1 MDGGGKIEPWPSF
14 GMLML
19 ACTVVLL
26 APWVRVINGDI
37 LPAPERFPTTKTA
50 IKKTTKTAATTAI

>member
-1 MDGGGKIEPWPSF
+1 MEGGGKIEPWPSF

-19 ACTVVLL
+19 AYTVVLL

-37 LPAPERFPTTKTA
+37 FASP
-50 IKKTTKTAATTAI
+50 